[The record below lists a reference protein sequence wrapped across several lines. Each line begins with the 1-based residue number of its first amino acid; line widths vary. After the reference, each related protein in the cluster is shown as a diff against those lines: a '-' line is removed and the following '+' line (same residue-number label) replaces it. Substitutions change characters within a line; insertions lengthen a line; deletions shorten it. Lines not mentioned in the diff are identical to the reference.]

1 MSFLKH
7 NHLAP
12 SLVLI
17 VCIIHAYPFLTG
29 FRLTADDVAYHWYA
43 MNGIAESW
51 QFIKSAAIGQGRI
64 VHFPDLVTSLVGAY
78 YADNLLFRIF
88 YIILYFLNFGL
99 FAFYI
104 NKIHGAN
111 AGWFFFLVL
120 IVLHPLDYF
129 HMSPGAYPFK
139 ISIPIF
145 IILLSRLAVL
155 YLRNRDPL
163 KAHKEIPWLVLCF
176 FAMMFSEYAF
186 AFALSLM
193 IIEFSARAIAYE
205 KFSKSNWIHVIIK
218 SIASRQTWQD
228 LVLISAFLILYVGF
242 RLIFPSSYEG
252 NRLPEGLDLLL
263 FLKTLVGHIFGGS
276 VFSSFVRYEGFGHYF
291 KTELSWIDYLSLT
304 LLLIA
309 TFLSAFLLLHAQC
322 QNADHI
328 QRVRKIKLVSTFS
341 LFLALIVT
349 APVAITTKYQ
359 SWCVEIDS
367 CIFLDS
373 SLSYL
378 GFASF
383 LAGLLVIIAKI
394 SKRKGAFGL
403 FALSA
408 LLACTAAAGQLNNL
422 RLESSMSEYVQGW
435 ERAKALSCYS
445 EVDLA
450 VFSDLSRL
458 VEPIPRISFHPQ
470 FDVRSYWHLYIKD
483 QKKRGICETGE
494 DEPKDFF
501 SKNVTNKKVYFS
513 SSGAGNQY
521 IATGW
526 SFPEQWG
533 IWSSGDRA
541 EIVLPLKPN
550 HHIVLI
556 EANAFI
562 HKSHPFQRVG
572 IVINGKEIDNFTLT
586 KTSGNLIE
594 INFAEALI
602 SERPLPRFAIIQF
615 IFKDAVSPL
624 QLGLSS
630 DNRKL
635 AIGLTAL
642 EIR

>member
-7 NHLAP
+7 NRLAP
-12 SLVLI
+12 SLVLV

-64 VHFPDLVTSLVGAY
+64 VHFPDLVTSLVAAY

-88 YIILYFLNFGL
+88 YVILYFVNFGL

-111 AGWFFFLVL
+111 AGWFFLLVL

-145 IILLSRLAVL
+145 IILLSRLAAIN
-155 YLRNRDPL
+155 LRNRDPL
-163 KAHKEIPWLVLCF
+163 KPNKEIPWVVFCF

-193 IIEFSARAIAYE
+193 IIELLARAIAY
-205 KFSKSNWIHVIIK
+205 KKYSKSNWIDSSIK
-218 SIASRQTWQD
+218 SIASRQTRQD
-228 LVLISAFLILYVGF
+228 IVLISAFLILYVGF
-242 RLIFPSSYEG
+242 RLIFPSSYAG
-252 NRLPEGLDLLL
+252 NRLPESLDLLL
-263 FLKTLVGHIFGGS
+263 FLKTVVGHIFGGS
-276 VFSSFVRYEGFGHYF
+276 IFSSFVRYEGFGHYL

-322 QNADHI
+322 RNADSI
-328 QRVRKIKLVSTFS
+328 QGGRKIKLVSTYS
-341 LFLALIVT
+341 LILALIVT

-359 SWCVEIDS
+359 GWCVEIDS

-373 SLSYL
+373 SLSYF

-394 SKRKGAFGL
+394 LTRTGGFGV

-408 LLACTAAAGQLNNL
+408 LLACTAAAAQLNNL

-450 VFSDLSRL
+450 VFSDLSEL

-494 DEPKDFF
+494 DVPNDLFPEI
-501 SKNVTNKKVYFS
+501 VANKKVYFS
-513 SSGAGNQY
+513 ISGAGNQY
-521 IATGW
+521 LAAGW
-526 SFPEQWG
+526 SFSEQWG
-533 IWSSGDRA
+533 TWSSGDQA
-541 EIVLPLKPN
+541 KIVLPLKPN
-550 HHIVLI
+550 HQMILI

-572 IVINGKEIDNFTLT
+572 IAINGKEIDNLTLT
-586 KTSGNLIE
+586 KASGNLIVM
-594 INFAEALI
+594 NLSEALN
-602 SERPLPRFAIIQF
+602 SERPLPRFALMLTN
-615 IFKDAVSPL
+615 KDRS
-624 QLGLSS
+624 
-630 DNRKL
+630 
-635 AIGLTAL
+635 
-642 EIR
+642 